1 MSLLTKLNLWGKAV
15 ALKRVS
21 DEEIITAM
29 KRFGS
34 TKLAAEFVGMSVRGF
49 GTRKAKIQMERGIP
63 LPAYCAP
70 QESKRNTYIPDNRR
84 VIEHTVDNGHIFI
97 ASDCHYWPEES
108 TIAHKAFVKLITEF
122 KPKTIVLNGDVFD
135 GARISRHATLMGT
148 NPPTPK
154 QEIEACQDRLDEI
167 ANASKNAVKL
177 FTYGNHDIRLFNYI
191 AQNAPELS
199 EFSDLFSYFPGWHTG
214 WRIDVNGSVI
224 IKHRY
229 HNGIHSTWN
238 NALKSG
244 RSIITGHLH
253 QLKITPFSDY
263 DGRRWGVDSGTLAEP
278 YSDQF
283 TYTEMNPVNWCSG
296 FAVLTF
302 ENGKLLPPELCEV
315 IGGIAY
321 FRGQRV

>member
-1 MSLLTKLNLWGKAV
+1 
-15 ALKRVS
+15 
-21 DEEIITAM
+21 
-29 KRFGS
+29 
-34 TKLAAEFVGMSVRGF
+34 
-49 GTRKAKIQMERGIP
+49 
-63 LPAYCAP
+63 
-70 QESKRNTYIPDNRR
+70 
-84 VIEHTVDNGHIFI
+84 VIEHTVEKGHIFI

-108 TIAHKAFVKLITEF
+108 TTAHKAFVSLLTEF
-122 KPKTIVLNGDVFD
+122 KPKTIILNGDVFD
-135 GARISRHATLMGT
+135 GARISRHAALMGT

-167 ANASKNAVKL
+167 AKASKNATKL
-177 FTYGNHDIRLFNYI
+177 WTYGNHDVRLFNYI

-199 EFSDLFSYFPGWHTG
+199 EFSDLFAYFPGWHTG

-244 RSIITGHLH
+244 RSIVTGHLH
-253 QLKITPFSDY
+253 QLKTTPFSDY
-263 DGRRWGVDSGTLAEP
+263 DGRRWGVDAGTLAEP

-296 FAVLTF
+296 FCVLTF
-302 ENGKLLPPELCEV
+302 ENGRLLPPELCEV
-315 IGGIAY
+315 INGVAY

>member
-1 MSLLTKLNLWGKAV
+1 V
-15 ALKRVS
+15 ALKKVS

-49 GTRKAKIQMERGIP
+49 GQRKAKIQMDRGIP

-70 QESKRNTYIPDNRR
+70 QESKRNTYIPENRR
-84 VIEHTVDNGHIFI
+84 VIEHTVENGHVFI

-108 TIAHKAFVKLITEF
+108 TTAHKAFVKLITEF
-122 KPKTIVLNGDVFD
+122 KPKTLALNGDVFD
-135 GARISRHATLMGT
+135 GARISRHAALMGT

-167 ANASKNAVKL
+167 AKASKNATKL
-177 FTYGNHDIRLFNYI
+177 WTYGNHDVRLFNYI

-199 EFSDLFSYFPGWHTG
+199 EFSDLFAYFPGWHTG

-263 DGRRWGVDSGTLAEP
+263 DGRRWGVDAGTLAEP

-296 FAVLTF
+296 FCVLTF
-302 ENGKLLPPELCEV
+302 ENGRLLPPELCEV
-315 IGGIAY
+315 INGVAY

>member
-1 MSLLTKLNLWGKAV
+1 M
-15 ALKRVS
+15 ALKKVS

-49 GTRKAKIQMERGIP
+49 GTRKAKIQMDRGIP

-70 QESKRNTYIPDNRR
+70 QESKRNTYIPENRR
-84 VIEHTVDNGHIFI
+84 VIEHTVENGHVFI

-108 TIAHKAFVKLITEF
+108 TTAHKAFVKLLTEF
-122 KPKTIVLNGDVFD
+122 KPKTIILNGDVFD
-135 GARISRHATLMGT
+135 GARISRHAALMGT

-167 ANASKNAVKL
+167 AKASKNATKL
-177 FTYGNHDIRLFNYI
+177 WTYGNHDVRLFNYI

-199 EFSDLFSYFPGWHTG
+199 EFSDLFAYFPGWHTG
-214 WRIDVNGSVI
+214 WRIDINGSVI

-263 DGRRWGVDSGTLAEP
+263 DGRRWGVDAGTLAEP

-283 TYTEMNPVNWCSG
+283 VYTEMNPVNWCSG
-296 FAVLTF
+296 FCVLTF

-315 IGGIAY
+315 INGVAY

>member
-49 GTRKAKIQMERGIP
+49 GQRKAKIQMDRGIP

-70 QESKRNTYIPDNRR
+70 QESKRNTYIPENRR
-84 VIEHTVDNGHIFI
+84 VIEHTVENGHVFI

-108 TIAHKAFVKLITEF
+108 TTAHKAFVKLITEF
-122 KPKTIVLNGDVFD
+122 KPMSLVLNGDVFD
-135 GARISRHATLMGT
+135 GARISRHAALMGT

-167 ANASKNAVKL
+167 AKASKNAVKL
-177 FTYGNHDIRLFNYI
+177 WTYGNHDVRLFNYI

-199 EFSDLFSYFPGWHTG
+199 EFSDLFAYFPGWHTG
-214 WRIDVNGSVI
+214 WRIDINGSVI

-283 TYTEMNPVNWCSG
+283 VYTEMNSVNWCSG

-315 IGGIAY
+315 IGGVAY

>member
-1 MSLLTKLNLWGKAV
+1 V

-21 DEEIITAM
+21 DEEIITSM

-34 TKLAAEFVGMSVRGF
+34 TKLAAEHVGMSVRGF
-49 GTRKAKIQMERGIP
+49 GQRKAKIQMERGIP

-70 QESKRNTYIPDNRR
+70 QETKRNTFIPENRR
-84 VIEHTVDNGHIFI
+84 VIEHTVEKGHIFI

-108 TIAHKAFVKLITEF
+108 TTAHKAFVSLLTEF
-122 KPKTIVLNGDVFD
+122 KPKTIILNGDVFD
-135 GARISRHATLMGT
+135 GARVSRHAALMGT

-167 ANASKNAVKL
+167 AKASKNAVKL
-177 FTYGNHDIRLFNYI
+177 WTYGNHDVRLFNYI

-199 EFSDLFSYFPGWHTG
+199 EFSDLFAYFPGWHTG

-244 RSIITGHLH
+244 RSIVTGHLH

-263 DGRRWGVDSGTLAEP
+263 DGRRWGVDAGTLAEP

-315 IGGIAY
+315 INGVAY